1 MPSHKNLA
9 LLGVTLVLASCGEQ
23 GTPVEPLAVAGRPS
37 FATDAVKLT
46 GSGHHSRTVGGVT
59 ELTTFSFNAVEGPNG
74 TTGHFQY
81 DFRANGFIVSGPI
94 TCVTSNGNQAWVGGV
109 VESVITDNPA
119 FESLLGL
126 EMWWRSIDNGEGAGA
141 TPDSTTGLGFGFPG
155 SVITKESWCAD
166 QPVALVLREVEA
178 GNVQL
183 H

>member
-1 MPSHKNLA
+1 MPALKRLA
-9 LLGVTLVLASCGEQ
+9 LLGVTIVLASCGEQ
-23 GTPVEPLAVAGRPS
+23 GIPVEPQADASRPS
-37 FATDAVKLT
+37 FATGAIKLT

-94 TCVTSNGNQAWVGGV
+94 TCVTANGNQAWVGGI
-109 VESVITDNPA
+109 VERVITDNPD

-141 TPDSTTGLGFGFPG
+141 LPDSTTGLGFGFPG
-155 SVITKESWCAD
+155 GTITAASWCAG
-166 QPVALVLREVEA
+166 QPASLVLREVEA